1 MSVHTSLPAV
11 DEDRGAGWLVF
22 ASALFLLSGVLN
34 VIWGIA
40 AIGDSKFFANGQAFV
55 FSSLNTWGWIVL
67 ILGVIELIAAW
78 SISQRGA
85 FGRWFGISA
94 AFLNGIGALL
104 SLPGYPFWSLAV
116 FGVNILIIYGLA
128 VHGGRLDVAR

>member
-40 AIGDSKFFANGQAFV
+40 AIGDSRFFADGEEFV

-67 ILGVIELIAAW
+67 VLGVLELIAAW
-78 SISQRGA
+78 SISRRGA
-85 FGRWFGISA
+85 FGRWFGMFA
-94 AFLNGIGALL
+94 AFLSGIGALM
-104 SLPGYPFWSLAV
+104 SLPGYPLWSLAV
-116 FGVNILIIYGLA
+116 FGVDVLIIYGLA
-128 VHGGRLDVAR
+128 VHGGRLAGAR